1 MKITPE
7 LTDAAVLHELGERF
21 TRRRIGAGWTQAELA
36 DEAGVSKR
44 TVERIEAGRSTDF
57 AMLLRALRALKLLD
71 ALDQLLPDSGPGP
84 LALLKGH
91 GRAPKRV
98 RHSPVAPAGA
108 AASSPAAPW
117 KWRE

>member
-1 MKITPE
+1 LKITPE
-7 LTDAAVLHELGERF
+7 LTDAAVLRELGDRF
-21 TRRRIGAGWTQAELA
+21 ARRRIDAGWTQSELA

-57 AMLLRALRALKLLD
+57 AMLLRALRALKLSD

-98 RHSPVAPAGA
+98 RHSPAAPA
-108 AASSPAAPW
+108 AASRPAAPW

>member
-1 MKITPE
+1 LKITPE
-7 LTDAAVLHELGERF
+7 LTDVAVLHEIGERLM
-21 TRRRIGAGWTQAELA
+21 RRRIDAGLTQAQLA
-36 DEAGVSKR
+36 EEAGVSKR

-71 ALDQLLPDSGPGP
+71 ALDQLVPDLGPGP
-84 LALLKGH
+84 LALLRGH

-98 RHSPVAPAGA
+98 RHSRRLPGGA
-108 AASSPAAPW
+108 TVSRPGAPW

>member
-1 MKITPE
+1 LKITPE

-44 TVERIEAGRSTDF
+44 TVERIEGGRSTDF
-57 AMLLRALRALKLLD
+57 VMLLRALRALKLLD
-71 ALDQLLPDSGPGP
+71 VLDQLLPDSGPGP

-98 RHSPVAPAGA
+98 RHSPGAPA
-108 AASSPAAPW
+108 AASRPPAPW